1 MPRMS
6 EATARRKP
14 PAETISA
21 AVFVKGEK
29 KLQAARARD
38 SFYWFRRLI
47 RPEMKTNWW
56 TDCIEADLQRF
67 YEDLAAGKRPK
78 VAMMAPPQHG
88 KSWAPPISSPGS
100 RAGTRT

>member
-38 SFYWFRRLI
+38 LRRL
-47 RPEMKTNWW
+47 K
-56 TDCIEADLQRF
+56 
-67 YEDLAAGKRPK
+67 
-78 VAMMAPPQHG
+78 APDARHG
-88 KSWAPPISSPGS
+88 SKII
-100 RAGTRT
+100 